1 MTATITL
8 FANLTTP
15 TTPELDANFIAYSV
29 FGNIPCAVS
38 GTNSLTLT
46 QNANTPNLTQL
57 TNYIRFTGVFA
68 NSNSGALTLQVAGFP
83 ALNGYKDSPSGPTAF
98 VGGECII
105 GNAFTAVYD
114 STLNAS
120 AGGYH
125 VSTNTGF
132 SGGTITGNVVVS
144 GATISVL
151 GGSLGASLTSTLLT
165 GNSLSITAQNIT
177 AQTLSISSIASVTKL
192 FVGASA
198 SSLTRLIN
206 GQGTLSYS
214 ITPANAVQ
222 DQTFTIAGVQTTDSL
237 VLGLPAAIPA
247 GAGFTGFIAAAGSVT
262 LRLVNPTA
270 ATLGA
275 ASLTVKATAMGF
287 T

>member
-8 FANLTTP
+8 FANLTAP
-15 TTPELDANFIAYSV
+15 TTPQLDANFIAYSV

-46 QNANTPNLTQL
+46 QNSNTPNLTQL
-57 TNYIRFTGVFA
+57 TNYIRFSGVFA
-68 NSNSGALTLQVAGFP
+68 NSNTGALTLQVAGFS

-98 VGGECII
+98 VGGECIAN
-105 GNAFTAVYD
+105 NAFTAVYD
-114 STLNAS
+114 STLNAN

-132 SGGTITGNVVVS
+132 AGGTISGNVVLS
-144 GATISVL
+144 GGILSVL
-151 GGSLGASLTSTLLT
+151 GGSLGASLTSTALL

-177 AQTLSISSIASVTKL
+177 AQTLSISSVASVTKL

-198 SSLTRLIN
+198 SSLTRMIN
-206 GQGTLSYS
+206 GQGTLTYT

-222 DQTFTIAGVQTTDSL
+222 DQTFTIAGIQTTDSL
-237 VLGLPAAIPA
+237 QLGLPASIPA
-247 GAGFTGFIAAAGSVT
+247 GAGFTGFIAANGTVS

-275 ASLTVKATAMGF
+275 ATLTVKATAMGF